1 MDIEVRN
8 VFIPILKGEK
18 GDVGPAGPQ
27 GEQGVQGEKGDI
39 GPQGIQGIQ
48 GERGIQ
54 GEQGIQGP
62 EGPQGDMGPQGP
74 VGVGLDFTWVDTQL
88 GVRVQGEEEFTFVD
102 LKGAQGDQGIQGPQG
117 EPGLQGIKG
126 DQGEQGM
133 QGDAGPGLEFEWNGT
148 QLGVRVAGTEE
159 YTYVDLQ
166 GPKGDMPTK
175 GVDYFTDEEIQE
187 FTDIITTN
195 VNNNIGFLVDNI
207 NGEEV

>member
-74 VGVGLDFTWVDTQL
+74 VGVGLDFTWDGTRL
-88 GVRVQGEEEFTFVD
+88 GVRVQGDEDFTFAD
-102 LKGAQGDQGIQGPQG
+102 LKGAQGEQGIQGEQG
-117 EPGLQGIKG
+117 EPGLQGIPGYTPEKG
-126 DQGEQGM
+126 S
-133 QGDAGPGLEFEWNGT
+133 
-148 QLGVRVAGTEE
+148 
-159 YTYVDLQ
+159 
-166 GPKGDMPTK
+166 
-175 GVDYFTDEEIQE
+175 DYFTEEEIQE
-187 FTDIITTN
+187 IVDMAEKQ
-195 VNNNIGFLVDNI
+195 VNENIGLVVDTI
-207 NGEEV
+207 NGEVI